1 MKAHTKI
8 YFNYF
13 GYDATD
19 FISCEICG
27 KMANDIHHIHARGMG
42 GSKQADNI
50 ENLMALCRNCHIDYG
65 DKKQYIEFL
74 NEIHNKKICDKSV

>member
-1 MKAHTKI
+1 LKSHTKL
-8 YFNYF
+8 YFKHF

-42 GSKQADNI
+42 GTKEADNI
-50 ENLMALCRNCHIDYG
+50 KNLMALCRNCHIEFG
-65 DKKQYIEFL
+65 DKKQHIEYL
-74 NEIHNKKICDKSV
+74 ESIHNEKLRNG